1 MSAVSEEMLIAWI
14 DGELDEVNRRRIDR
28 ALADDPALAAR
39 AEAHRMIRHRLTSHY
54 GTVADEPAPDRF
66 VALLSQAQGVSALPS
81 RRSWRAGW
89 VTGGAIAASLLL
101 GLGMGRFSAGDQSPV
116 GLRDG
121 RMVAQAGLADAL
133 DTQLASATEQGAVRI
148 GLSFRRKGGGWCRSF
163 DGKEM
168 AGVACR
174 DGDAWQ
180 VQQLLPGHGTATTY
194 RQASSDDPRLLATV
208 DALIEGAPVDA
219 QGEAVGRAAGWR

>member
-14 DGELDEVNRRRIDR
+14 DGELDEVNRRRIER
-28 ALADDPALAAR
+28 VMADDPALAER
-39 AEAHRMIRHRLTSHY
+39 AEAHRMVRERLGTHY
-54 GTVADEPAPDRF
+54 ARLAKEPAPDRF
-66 VALLSQAQGVSALPS
+66 VDLLTQTQGVVSMPLPRS
-81 RRSWRAGW
+81 RW
-89 VTGGAIAASLLL
+89 VMGGAIAASLLL
-101 GLGMGRFSAGDQSPV
+101 GLGMGRFSSGEEGPV

-121 RMVAQAGLADAL
+121 RMVAQAALADAL
-133 DTQLASATEQGAVRI
+133 DTQLAAAPEQGAVRI

-163 DGKEM
+163 DGRDM

-180 VQQLLPGHGTATTY
+180 VQQLLPGHGSTTAY

-208 DALIEGAPVDA
+208 DALIDGEPVDA
-219 QGEAVGRAAGWR
+219 AGEAEGRASGWR